1 MKDLFAL
8 TAYALLFLL
17 FKATAAPSQQRDLQL
32 TASVIRQQSCAVS
45 ENVDA
50 LRLTLQLR
58 YTNAGK
64 EKLILYK
71 GNRLFFQI
79 YISRGVEAATA
90 AATGKQELRATHSR
104 YFDEQPEKITA
115 PSPGAVFTT
124 LSPGASYETRQIISV
139 PVARDGAGRF
149 NVSLGAGNHVISV
162 TASTWY
168 ESRKLADD
176 LRGRWL
182 KRGFLWT
189 DPLASN
195 AVAFTVG
202 KERAAAACQ

>member
-1 MKDLFAL
+1 MKGLFAPR
-8 TAYALLFLL
+8 AFAFLFLL
-17 FKATAAPSQQRDLQL
+17 FNASAASAQQRDLQL
-32 TASVIRQQSCAVS
+32 TASVIRQQTCAVS
-45 ENVDA
+45 EGVDA

-90 AATGKQELRATHSR
+90 AAAGKQELRATHSR

-115 PSPGAVFTT
+115 PNPGVAFTT
-124 LSPGASYETRQIISV
+124 LSPGASYETRRIISV
-139 PVARDGAGRF
+139 PVARGGEGRF
-149 NVSLGAGNHVISV
+149 NVSIGTGEHVVSV
-162 TASTWY
+162 MDSTWY
-168 ESRKLADD
+168 ESRKLAEE
-176 LRGRWL
+176 LRGRWRT
-182 KRGFLWT
+182 RGFLWT

-202 KERAAAACQ
+202 KERATVPCQ

>member
-1 MKDLFAL
+1 GLFAPK
-8 TAYALLFLL
+8 AFALLLLL
-17 FKATAAPSQQRDLQL
+17 FNATAAPSQQRGLQL
-32 TASVIRQQSCAVS
+32 TASVIQQQSCAVS
-45 ENVDA
+45 ESVDA

-79 YISRGVEAATA
+79 YISRGMEGATA
-90 AATGKQELRATHSR
+90 AAGKQELRTTHSR

-115 PSPGAVFTT
+115 PNPGAVFTT
-124 LSPGASYETRQIISV
+124 LSPGASYEIRQIISL
-139 PVARDGAGRF
+139 PVTREGEGRF
-149 NVSLGAGNHVISV
+149 NVSIGAGEHVVSV
-162 TASTWY
+162 MASTWY
-168 ESRKLADD
+168 ESRKLAEE
-176 LRGRWL
+176 LRGRWRT
-182 KRGFLWT
+182 RGFLWT

-202 KERAAAACQ
+202 KERATVPCQ

>member
-1 MKDLFAL
+1 MKGLFAPK
-8 TAYALLFLL
+8 AYALLLLL
-17 FKATAAPSQQRDLQL
+17 FNTTAALSQRPDLQL
-32 TASVIRQQSCAVS
+32 TASVLQQQSCAVS
-45 ENVDA
+45 ESVDA

-58 YTNAGK
+58 YTNSGK

-79 YISRGVEAATA
+79 YISLGVKAAAATA
-90 AATGKQELRATHSR
+90 AGKQELRATHSR

-115 PSPGAVFTT
+115 PNPSAAFTT

-139 PVARDGAGRF
+139 PVARGGEGRF
-149 NVSLGAGNHVISV
+149 NVSIGAGEHVVSV
-162 TASTWY
+162 MASTWY
-168 ESRKLADD
+168 ESRKLAEE
-176 LRGRWL
+176 LRGRWRA
-182 KRGFLWT
+182 RGFLWT

-202 KERAAAACQ
+202 KERATVPCQ